1 MEDILSM
8 FLIRIF
14 SLNVKHKNY
23 FGVESFL
30 FSGKEEVILQVQ
42 SNIFCD
48 VTWKDNMQKR
58 SDLQYHLTFLAN
70 RDQWWTTLKLGQYDF

>member
-1 MEDILSM
+1 M

-48 VTWKDNMQKR
+48 VT
-58 SDLQYHLTFLAN
+58 
-70 RDQWWTTLKLGQYDF
+70 